1 MTLHPLTPRQPV
13 MLAIIVQTF
22 VTVAIACGLFAAMMT
37 VLPPVA
43 WIGHLDEAR
52 DADIGFLVA
61 LMREYVG
68 TAVLR
73 GDPLGSVARL
83 LDLPFAVAS
92 LLSTFGI
99 AVPVG
104 VRGVAAL
111 LVGTFIGLEA
121 KQTVLADVLAE
132 PQVFHVKGPRLVA
145 GRAAR
150 RSLAAAWAKR
160 FGVADPGVALA
171 AGLAMPRALEAE
183 HMLLVGGTGA
193 GKTTVMETIMDGAIA
208 RGDRLLALD
217 VKGDVTA
224 RFPSEDFCL
233 LSLDDIRSHRWLLGL
248 DIVTR
253 EDAAELATEIIRE
266 TSDPSWS
273 GGARQVLT
281 AILVRLQT
289 EAGKRGKVWSWRQID
304 QILSKPVAELFAF
317 LKESDPVA
325 AALIDV
331 TQDETRRQAMSFYY
345 VLAANAARMAGAFA
359 AMGMASGGKPA
370 GDGVSI
376 RRWASGKGSASLI
389 LRQSRRQPELSA
401 AMCRIVLKI
410 VADQAGSAPSV
421 NGKAPAAT
429 WLFLDELPQIGR
441 TPAVPRLAAIG
452 RSLGVR
458 IVAAI
463 PSPAQL
469 KEIYGADGAQHL
481 IDNMTTKIVGR
492 TAGGATASEFSA
504 SWIGNRTVSWMEE
517 TGQGSDGRPRLG
529 RRTQDIAVADP
540 DILATT
546 LAFPWPPAATP
557 GYGRSLSAMATWR
570 CSPGLSGAGRYGVP
584 PRSRVTGRTVL
595 PGCENDQPRSGRL
608 VGVARPDRG

>member
-1 MTLHPLTPRQPV
+1 MKLHPLTPRQPV
-13 MLAIIVQTF
+13 MLATIVQVF
-22 VTVAIACGLFAAMMT
+22 VTVAVACGMFAAMMT
-37 VLPPVA
+37 VLPPIA

-52 DADIGFLVA
+52 NADMIFLVA
-61 LMREYVG
+61 LIREYAG
-68 TAVLR
+68 TVIER
-73 GDPLGSVARL
+73 GDPLGSLARL
-83 LDLPFAVAS
+83 LDLPFALAS
-92 LLSTFGI
+92 LLSSFGI
-99 AVPVG
+99 ELPVG
-104 VRGVAAL
+104 ARGVAAL
-111 LVGTFIGLEA
+111 FVGTLVGMEA
-121 KQTVLADVLAE
+121 KQVLLADVLAE
-132 PQVFHVKGPRLVA
+132 PLVSHVKGPRLLA
-145 GRAAR
+145 GKTAR

-160 FGVADPGVALA
+160 FGVADPGVELA
-171 AGLAMPRALEAE
+171 AGLVMPRALESE

-224 RFPSEDFCL
+224 RFPREDFCL
-233 LSLDDIRSHRWLLGL
+233 LSLDDARSHRWLLGL

-281 AILVRLQT
+281 AILVRLQM
-289 EAGKRGKVWSWRQID
+289 EAGKRGKVWSWRQLD
-304 QILSKPVAELFAF
+304 HILSKPIAELFAF
-317 LKESDPVA
+317 LKDSDPVA

-331 TQDETRRQAMSFYY
+331 EQDETRRQAMSFYY
-345 VLAANAARMAGAFA
+345 VLAANAARMSGAFA
-359 AMGMASGGKPA
+359 AMGAASGGKA
-370 GDGVSI
+370 VGDGVSI

-410 VADQAGSAPSV
+410 VADQAGSSASVDGTAP
-421 NGKAPAAT
+421 PAT

-463 PSPAQL
+463 QSPAQI
-469 KEIYGADGAQHL
+469 KEIYGTDGAQHL

-492 TAGGATASEFSA
+492 VASGATASEISA
-504 SWIGNRTVSWMEE
+504 SWIGSRTVSWTEE
-517 TGQGSDGRPRLG
+517 TGHGPDGRPRFE
-529 RRTQDIAVADP
+529 RKTQEIAIADP
-540 DILATT
+540 DILAND
-546 LAFPWPPAATP
+546 L
-557 GYGRSLSAMATWR
+557 
-570 CSPGLSGAGRYGVP
+570 GLSSPSGGKPWIRAL
-584 PRSRVTGRTVL
+584 VL
-595 PGCENDQPRSGRL
+595 GHG
-608 VGVARPDRG
+608 GVAMLAWPVGRWKVRRPADVPRGRQDHAARA

>member
-1 MTLHPLTPRQPV
+1 MNLHPLTPRQPV
-13 MLAIIVQTF
+13 MLATIVQAL
-22 VTVAIACGLFAAMMT
+22 VTVAVACGLFAAMMA
-37 VLPPVA
+37 VLPPVF
-43 WIGHLDEAR
+43 WIGRLDEAR
-52 DADIGFLVA
+52 DADMGFLAA
-61 LMREYVG
+61 LMREYIGVSVG
-68 TAVLR
+68 R
-73 GDPLGSVARL
+73 GDPLGSLVRL

-92 LLSTFGI
+92 LFSSFGI
-99 AVPVG
+99 GMPIAV
-104 VRGVAAL
+104 RSVAAL
-111 LVGTFIGLEA
+111 FVGTLIGLEA
-121 KQTVLADVLAE
+121 KQALLADVLAE
-132 PQVFHVKGPRLVA
+132 PLVSHVKGPRLVA
-145 GRAAR
+145 GSAAR

-171 AGLAMPRALEAE
+171 AGLVMPRALESE
-183 HMLLVGGTGA
+183 HLLLVGGTGA
-193 GKTTVMETIMDGAIA
+193 GKTTVMETVMDGAIA

-224 RFPSEDFCL
+224 RFPREDFCL
-233 LSLDDIRSHRWLLGL
+233 LSLDDARSHHWLLGL
-248 DIVTR
+248 DVVTR

-289 EAGKRGKVWSWRQID
+289 EAGKRGKVWSWRQLD
-304 QILSKPVAELFAF
+304 HILSKPVAELFAF

-331 TQDETRRQAMSFYY
+331 EQDETRRQAMSFYY

-359 AMGMASGGKPA
+359 GMGAASDGKVA
-370 GDGVSI
+370 GNGVSI

-410 VADQAGSAPSV
+410 VADQTGSAPSAD
-421 NGKAPAAT
+421 GAAPAAT

-463 PSPAQL
+463 QSPAQL

-492 TAGGATASEFSA
+492 VASGATASEISA
-504 SWIGNRTVSWMEE
+504 SWIGSRTVSWMEE
-517 TGQGSDGRPRLG
+517 TGQGADSRPRCE
-529 RRTQDIAVADP
+529 RRTQEIAIADP
-540 DILATT
+540 EVLAND
-546 LAFPWPPAATP
+546 L
-557 GYGRSLSAMATWR
+557 
-570 CSPGLSGAGRYGVP
+570 GLSSSSGGKPQIRALVIGHGDVAMLNWPVGRWRVLRPAEVP
-584 PRSRVTGRTVL
+584 RGRQDRSVKV
-595 PGCENDQPRSGRL
+595 
-608 VGVARPDRG
+608 

>member
-1 MTLHPLTPRQPV
+1 MNLHPLTPRQPV
-13 MLAIIVQTF
+13 MLATIVQAL
-22 VTVAIACGLFAAMMT
+22 VTAAVACGLFAAMMT

-43 WIGHLDEAR
+43 WIGHLDEAL

-61 LMREYVG
+61 LVPEYVG
-68 TAVLR
+68 TVVEH
-73 GDPLGSVARL
+73 GDPAGSLARL
-83 LDLPFAVAS
+83 LDLPFALAS
-92 LLSTFGI
+92 LLSSFGI
-99 AVPVG
+99 GLPVV

-111 LVGTFIGLEA
+111 FVGTLVGMEA
-121 KQTVLADVLAE
+121 KLALLADVLAE
-132 PQVFHVKGPRLVA
+132 PLVSHVRGPRLVA
-145 GRAAR
+145 GKAAR
-150 RSLAAAWAKR
+150 RSLAAAWSKR
-160 FGVADPGVALA
+160 FGLADPGVELA
-171 AGLAMPRALEAE
+171 AGLVMPRALESE

-224 RFPSEDFCL
+224 RFPVEDFCL
-233 LSLDDIRSHRWLLGL
+233 LSLDDARSHRWMLGL

-289 EAGKRGKVWSWRQID
+289 EAGKRGKVWSWRQLD
-304 QILSKPVAELFAF
+304 HILSKPVAELFAF

-331 TQDETRRQAMSFYY
+331 EQDETRRQAMSFYF
-345 VLAANAARMAGAFA
+345 VLTANAGQTARAFA
-359 AMGMASGGKPA
+359 AMGVASGGKAA
-370 GDGVSI
+370 GAGVSI

-389 LRQSRRQPELSA
+389 LRQSRRRPELSA

-410 VADQAGSAPSV
+410 VADQAGSAPS
-421 NGKAPAAT
+421 NDGTAPAAT

-441 TPAVPRLAAIG
+441 SPAVPRLAAIG

-463 PSPAQL
+463 QSPAQL
-469 KEIYGADGAQHL
+469 KEIHGADGAQHL
-481 IDNMTTKIVGR
+481 IDNMTTKVIGR
-492 TAGGATASEFSA
+492 VASGATASEISA

-517 TGQGSDGRPRLG
+517 TGRGSDGRPQRE
-529 RRTQDIAVADP
+529 RRTQEIAVADP
-540 DILATT
+540 DILANE
-546 LAFPWPPAATP
+546 L
-557 GYGRSLSAMATWR
+557 
-570 CSPGLSGAGRYGVP
+570 GLSSPSGGKPRIRALVVGHGDVAMLAWPVGRWKVRRP
-584 PRSRVTGRTVL
+584 A
-595 PGCENDQPRSGRL
+595 E
-608 VGVARPDRG
+608 VARGQQDRAARM

>member
-1 MTLHPLTPRQPV
+1 MNLHPLTPRQPV
-13 MLAIIVQTF
+13 MLATVVQVL
-22 VTVAIACGLFAAMMT
+22 VTLAVACGLFAAMMT
-37 VLPPVA
+37 VLPAVA

-52 DADIGFLVA
+52 DADMIFLVT
-61 LMREYVG
+61 LVREYVG
-68 TAVLR
+68 TVIER
-73 GDPLGSVARL
+73 GDPLGSLARL
-83 LDLPFAVAS
+83 LDLPFALAS
-92 LLSTFGI
+92 LLSSFGI
-99 AVPVG
+99 ELPVS

-111 LVGTFIGLEA
+111 FVGTLVGMEA
-121 KQTVLADVLAE
+121 KQALLADVLAE
-132 PQVFHVKGPRLVA
+132 PLVSHVRGPRLVA
-145 GRAAR
+145 GKAAR
-150 RSLAAAWAKR
+150 RSLAAAWVKR
-160 FGVADPGVALA
+160 FGVADPGVELA
-171 AGLAMPRALEAE
+171 EGLVMPRALEAE

-217 VKGDVTA
+217 IKGDVTA

-233 LSLDDIRSHRWLLGL
+233 LSLDDVRSHRWLLGL

-281 AILVRLQT
+281 AILVRLQM
-289 EAGKRGKVWSWRQID
+289 EAGKRGKVWSWRQLD
-304 QILSKPVAELFAF
+304 HILSKPVAELFAF

-331 TQDETRRQAMSFYY
+331 EQDETRRQAMSFYY
-345 VLAANAARMAGAFA
+345 VLAANAARMSGAFA
-359 AMGMASGGKPA
+359 AMGAASGGKA
-370 GDGVSI
+370 VGDGVSI

-410 VADQAGSAPSV
+410 VADQAGSSASADGTAP
-421 NGKAPAAT
+421 PAT

-463 PSPAQL
+463 QSPAQI
-469 KEIYGADGAQHL
+469 KEIYGTDGAQHL

-492 TAGGATASEFSA
+492 VASGATASEISA
-504 SWIGNRTVSWMEE
+504 SWIGSRTVSWTEE
-517 TGQGSDGRPRLG
+517 TGHGPDGRPRFE
-529 RRTQDIAVADP
+529 RKTQEIAIADP
-540 DILATT
+540 DILAND
-546 LAFPWPPAATP
+546 L
-557 GYGRSLSAMATWR
+557 
-570 CSPGLSGAGRYGVP
+570 GLSSPSGGKPWIRALVLGHGDVAMLTWPVGRWKVRRPADVP
-584 PRSRVTGRTVL
+584 RGRQ
-595 PGCENDQPRSGRL
+595 DHA
-608 VGVARPDRG
+608 ARA